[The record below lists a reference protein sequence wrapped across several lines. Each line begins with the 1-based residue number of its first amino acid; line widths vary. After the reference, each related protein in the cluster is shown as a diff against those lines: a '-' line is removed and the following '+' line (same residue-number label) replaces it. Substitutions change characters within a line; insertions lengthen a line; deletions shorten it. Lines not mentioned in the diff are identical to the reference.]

1 MKLDQQISSFFFS
14 RMIGEAETS
23 LNDSIKHLDTV
34 QDCLDLSN
42 PEAMAFAQTLLSA
55 KAVLF
60 SVRNTLLEKK
70 PRAEE

>member
-1 MKLDQQISSFFFS
+1 MKLDQNISPFFLS
-14 RMIGEAETS
+14 RMINESEAS
-23 LNDSIKHLDTV
+23 LNDSIKRVDEV
-34 QDCLDLSN
+34 IQCLDLSD

-70 PRAEE
+70 SRVEE